1 MKFAKLK
8 FTGKIILRSGLH
20 IGGGSE
26 FAAIGAIDSPVI
38 KDSVTK
44 LPLIPGSSLKGKM
57 RTLLA
62 QVYNEQIANN
72 PNEDNEKITRLFGAT
87 EGGGIDGKSP
97 IQARLLFR
105 DSLLSNA
112 KELLDKGAEAF
123 TEVKSENT
131 IDRVKMTAM
140 PRQIERVVRGS
151 EFNFELIYDVRDFSQ
166 VEEDLKVILDGLKL
180 LELDYLG
187 GSGSR
192 GYGAIKFD
200 DLKAETIFGDYD
212 VTALNTKLGEQDGI

>member
-20 IGGGSE
+20 IGGSSE

-87 EGGGIDGKSP
+87 EGGGADGKSP

-112 KELLDKGAEAF
+112 KELLESGAEAF

-166 VEEDLKVILDGLKL
+166 VEEDLKIILDGLKL

-200 DLKAETIFGDYD
+200 ALRAETIFGDYD

>member
-87 EGGGIDGKSP
+87 EGGGTDGKSP

-151 EFNFELIYDVRDFSQ
+151 EFNFELIYDVKDFSQ

-200 DLKAETIFGDYD
+200 ELKAETIFGDYD

>member
-20 IGGGSE
+20 IGGSSE

-72 PNEDNEKITRLFGAT
+72 PNEDNEKITRLFGAA
-87 EGGGIDGKSP
+87 EGGGADGKSP

-112 KELLDKGAEAF
+112 KELLESGAEAF

-166 VEEDLKVILDGLKL
+166 VKEDLKVILDGLKL

-200 DLKAETIFGDYD
+200 DLRAETIFGDYD